1 MRKQVLLLGILVV
14 LVAGCNSM
22 TTDQSKTAAREDLEE
37 LSIGMSKQKAME
49 WIRAQSFRIFRI
61 EILKDKDK
69 TFEVVSYVAGIK
81 GAEGVIT
88 KDDITP
94 LIFEEDKLIGWGWSS
109 MPAYSEKYQITQRD
123 N

>member
-1 MRKQVLLLGILVV
+1 MHKNVFLLGILSI
-14 LVAGCNSM
+14 LVAGCNLM
-22 TTDQSKTAAREDLEE
+22 TTDQSNTAAREDLEE

-49 WIRAQSFRIFRI
+49 WISAQSFRIFRI

-69 TFEVVSYVAGIK
+69 TFEVVSYVPGIK
-81 GAEGVIT
+81 DAEEIIT

-109 MPAYSEKYQITQRD
+109 MPPYSEKYQITQGD